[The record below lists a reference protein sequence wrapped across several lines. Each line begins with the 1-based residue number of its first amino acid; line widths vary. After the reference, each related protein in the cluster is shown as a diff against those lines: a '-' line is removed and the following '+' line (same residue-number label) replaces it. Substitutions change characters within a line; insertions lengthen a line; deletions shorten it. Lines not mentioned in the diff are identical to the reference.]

1 MMNPLSSPLLTDLY
15 QLTML
20 EGYFEA
26 DMTETAVF
34 ELFVRKLPPRRN
46 FLVAAGL
53 EQVIHFVENL
63 RFGDAELE
71 WLEQSGLFR
80 PEFTARLADLRFTGD
95 IHAMAEGTV
104 FFPNEPV
111 LRVTAPMPEAQLLET
126 RVLNLIHYETLVA
139 SKAVRAVLAAPGKKL
154 VDFGLR
160 RAHGAEAGLLAARA
174 CYLAGFEGSATV
186 LAAPAFGI
194 PVFGTMA
201 HSFVEA
207 HDDESEAFADFAR
220 SFPDNAV
227 LLIDTYDT
235 LAGARNAIAVAKR
248 LSRHGIGI
256 RGVRLDSGD
265 LATLS
270 REVRAELDSGGLTDA
285 TIFASGNLDEYR
297 LRDLVSAGAPIDGFG
312 VGTSLVTSSD
322 APYLDAVYKLQE
334 YAGRPR
340 RKRSTGKATWP
351 GRKQVY
357 RFGDAQGMFAHDVV
371 TLEDDVREGEPLLVP
386 IMEDGRRIVPSPDLA
401 AIRARATAQIA
412 RLPAALRGL
421 DEAESA
427 YPVEIA
433 PPLAALADAVDRA
446 GVAAEGW
453 EAE

>member
-1 MMNPLSSPLLTDLY
+1 MNPLSSPLLTDLY

-20 EGYFEA
+20 QGYFEA
-26 DMTETAVF
+26 EMTETAVF
-34 ELFVRKLPPRRN
+34 ELFVRKLPPGRN

-53 EQVIHFVENL
+53 EQVLHFTENL
-63 RFGDAELE
+63 RFGDAELD
-71 WLEQSGLFR
+71 WVDRSGLFR
-80 PEFTARLADLRFTGD
+80 PGFAGRLANLRFTGD
-95 IHAMAEGTV
+95 IHAMPEGTL

-139 SKAVRAVLAAPGKKL
+139 SKAARAVIVAQGKTL

-174 CYLAGFEGSATV
+174 SYLAGFDGTATA
-186 LAAPAFGI
+186 LAGPTFGI

-201 HSFVEA
+201 HSFVQA
-207 HDDESEAFADFAR
+207 HDDESQAFADFAR
-220 SFPDNAV
+220 SFPNNAV

-235 LAGARNAIAVAKR
+235 IAGAHKAIGVAQR
-248 LSRHGIGI
+248 LAQRGIRI

-265 LATLS
+265 LASLA
-270 REVRAELDSGGLTDA
+270 REVRAELDRGGLSDA
-285 TIFASGNLDEYR
+285 TVFASGNLDEYR
-297 LRDLVSAGAPIDGFG
+297 VRDLVADGAPIDGFG

-334 YAGRPR
+334 YAGKPR

-357 RFGDAQGMFAHDVV
+357 RQEDGAGAIVGDVV
-371 TLEDDVREGEPLLVP
+371 TLEDDPREGEPLLVP
-386 IMEDGRRIVPSPDLA
+386 VMEDGRRIVQSPDLA
-401 AIRARATAQIA
+401 TVRAHAARELA
-412 RLPAALRGL
+412 RLPAALRDL
-421 DEAESA
+421 DDAETP
-427 YPVEIA
+427 YPVS
-433 PPLAALADAVDRA
+433 LA
-446 GVAAEGW
+446 G
-453 EAE
+453 